1 MLGRSSP
8 HPLQN
13 SPQVLS
19 IFAPIC
25 AFTRKFRRGSSR
37 LRGVQLTCNPEPS
50 PRLKREKSG
59 ASLGPTLYLV
69 SGRSP
74 RCQRLPILRATSPH
88 WAGPAG
94 SGRGLPGGAHAPRPS
109 LLPRLGVPGPG
120 SKRGR
125 PSPLHRR
132 GLRLPGFGL
141 WPRTR
146 TGVCCLLPDLRE
158 ASAESGSGWS
168 RDPRRRSFNREVHL
182 SLKRHLW
189 DFISNPGLL
198 DSRQQIVP
206 IFSGGS

>member
-1 MLGRSSP
+1 MVREPYPFPASPWLQGGRRRTGGRLRAEEGRNWGIPRRRRGAMLGRSSP

-69 SGRSP
+69 SGSSP
-74 RCQRLPILRATSPH
+74 RGQRLPILRATSPH

-94 SGRGLPGGAHAPRPS
+94 SGRGLPRGAHAPRPS

-120 SKRGR
+120 SKRG
-125 PSPLHRR
+125 SPCTLHRR

-141 WPRTR
+141 W
-146 TGVCCLLPDLRE
+146 
-158 ASAESGSGWS
+158 S
-168 RDPRRRSFNREVHL
+168 
-182 SLKRHLW
+182 
-189 DFISNPGLL
+189 
-198 DSRQQIVP
+198 
-206 IFSGGS
+206 